1 MRVQSLYL
9 AQDFLDWFTARAQP
23 VRTIFVTGVAFR
35 VAATPGFETM
45 NITIALKLVC
55 PKLTKPA
62 ANLNCHSADFEE
74 FNRGPCI
81 HDESKSCGKFVDGTE
96 PVTGAGSLGLYTV
109 VIDSSTVIRGNWKWF
124 RVRESYGAP
133 HRAHLQRSSICPA
146 HIWRRCRFEV
156 PPGSGLIIEAAKDDS
171 AWATGGGVFMKS
183 IPGSKRSVT
192 GYSDSKAGP
201 YPFSA
206 PISSDLSMQA
216 RSLFWPMS
224 PSERHRARITDRTAD
239 ARGFRCK
246 TYVHIYQDRM
256 RWQECDR
263 D

>member
-55 PKLTKPA
+55 PKLTNPA
-62 ANLNCHSADFEE
+62 ANLNCHSADFQE

-81 HDESKSCGKFVDGTE
+81 HDQSKSCGKFVDGTE

-133 HRAHLQRSSICPA
+133 HRAFMAQFHLHCHHLA
-146 HIWRRCRFEV
+146 
-156 PPGSGLIIEAAKDDS
+156 
-171 AWATGGGVFMKS
+171 
-183 IPGSKRSVT
+183 
-192 GYSDSKAGP
+192 
-201 YPFSA
+201 
-206 PISSDLSMQA
+206 SMQV
-216 RSLFWPMS
+216 
-224 PSERHRARITDRTAD
+224 
-239 ARGFRCK
+239 RGAAGLRLNN
-246 TYVHIYQDRM
+246 
-256 RWQECDR
+256 
-263 D
+263 